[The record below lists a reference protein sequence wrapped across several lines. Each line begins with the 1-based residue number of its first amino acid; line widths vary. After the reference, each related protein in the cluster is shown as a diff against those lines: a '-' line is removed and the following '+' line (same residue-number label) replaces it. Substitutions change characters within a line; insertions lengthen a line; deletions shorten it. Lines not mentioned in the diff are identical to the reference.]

1 MRLTDLSDE
10 DLALRARTDSGAAF
24 GELFERYRGPLWNF
38 FLRQGVDSALAED
51 LFQTTFLKAFRA
63 VRSFR
68 EEARF
73 KTWLFTIAI
82 NVLTDERRHA
92 RKAKRV
98 GPFSETA
105 ALVESRSIDEL
116 ERGEELGQVR
126 EALSRIDPR
135 QRHLFT
141 LVRFHQ
147 FSIQEAAKTVGFG
160 LSAAKMTL
168 TRVRKRLCES
178 LVPVKESNR

>member
-10 DLALRARTDSGAAF
+10 DLALRARTDSGTAF
-24 GELFERYRGPLWNF
+24 SELFERYRGPLWNF

-82 NVLTDERRHA
+82 NVLTDERRLA
-92 RKAKRV
+92 RRSKRF
-98 GPFSETA
+98 GPLDETI
-105 ALVESRSIDEL
+105 ALIDPGGLKEL
-116 ERGEELGQVR
+116 ERGEELRQVQ

-147 FSIQEAAKTVGFG
+147 FSIQEAAQTVGFG

>member
-1 MRLTDLSDE
+1 MRFTDLSDE
-10 DLALRARTDSGAAF
+10 DLARRARKDSGAAF
-24 GELFERYRGPLWNF
+24 SELFERYRGPLWNY
-38 FLRQGVDSALAED
+38 FLRQGVESGLAED

-82 NVLTDERRHA
+82 NVLMDERRHA
-92 RKAKRV
+92 RRSKRI
-98 GPFSETA
+98 GPLAETA
-105 ALVESRSIDEL
+105 ALIESRAIDEL
-116 ERGEELGQVR
+116 ERGEELRQVQ
-126 EALSRIDPR
+126 EALSRIEPR

-147 FSIQEAAKTVGFG
+147 FSIQEAAQTVGFG